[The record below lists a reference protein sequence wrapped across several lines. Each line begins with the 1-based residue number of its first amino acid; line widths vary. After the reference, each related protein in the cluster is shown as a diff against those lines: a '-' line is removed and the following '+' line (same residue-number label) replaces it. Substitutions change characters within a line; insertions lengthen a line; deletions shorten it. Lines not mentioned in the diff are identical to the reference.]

1 MQRVFRLQPSE
12 TDKANRSTDY
22 QLLPVNQVP
31 PIISA
36 QPTRGFY
43 QTTWLEAPDQPK
55 PFIPTTNRV
64 QMVEGT
70 QFGMT
75 VIAIDP
81 SNLQNPNDDSNLKY
95 VWKRDGSPLYEINKL
110 NNNRG
115 IRGLS
120 VPASESRKELS
131 GVYTVEISNQYGTTT
146 SGDLIINIFKVE
158 EHPFLYKNLLLNGNG
173 DEGLDGWNAD
183 TSIRTEGYFQG
194 GFVESN
200 NFGSFNVK
208 LDEPLND
215 SYRQQLF
222 HFAKGSNWNNL
233 PGVYTRI
240 TNNDNVDDPGFRWS
254 RSFPAALIPNEAKES
269 SRLGTFFPDPSW
281 IDTFNTNTGINTPTL
296 SQELEKSNAYF
307 TRDPVKFNKF
317 TDRQQDTIKAS
328 QIIDLT
334 EVADVIDGNVFGI
347 NELYAQF
354 FAYIG
359 IGLTRYKFRVPFKGK
374 TVGLLNI
381 STVPTSS
388 TETNW
393 FILDKRVYEDI
404 GDDFNTRG
412 PASEFY
418 PEGGVDE
425 TKPIE
430 LIPLAED
437 ITNVQ
442 ISYLDENDQVIGQ
455 YPVAG
460 PTAEDIFAVKEKFYI
475 PKFIETPIRNGIS
488 YKDITVYYEF
498 DLAKTEELLN
508 AWKEEADLQGVRVSL
523 KALSNAVSTVANPE
537 IFYNQIISLIKTLDS
552 NTLVYPFIDFSKI
565 ETEINI
571 ILAGISVIAYILPL
585 PLRAILL
592 AVLNRVT
599 NALSE
604 LSLAA
609 NNAEQEL
616 SGLPQSTYLDDNV
629 FYNVFYPV
637 IVEFLKTY
645 VYILDEDLANEDIAN
660 EDAGSSRSFAYLAN
674 QRLRL
679 AEYNTWVDNYKN
691 NNDNGSAYKDSIDDW
706 EQRAVD
712 QYFLIFGKF
721 LEYAES
727 GKRRI
732 EQSNRYTN
740 PIKIYDQTYST
751 VDAISNF
758 TDENL
763 KWINVNLSKRPG
775 LTGQYPLRPDPGAA
789 AFFAIQH
796 TESIPVGTR
805 KVQITFEFKNTSEM
819 VSDLTP
825 ETKNWDKEELY
836 VDLFGNT
843 NEDKDVYFKYGPPR
857 CAITSMKYVLYPG
870 DVTIN
875 PRYNSYHIP
884 NENIWYTERVRLEDD
899 VYNSSK
905 QLRYNVTTVDNI
917 LPLSS
922 LQLNEE
928 EIANAIQRDASQI
941 EAQQV
946 QQSTK
951 N

>member
-1 MQRVFRLQPSE
+1 MQRIFRLQPSE
-12 TDKANRSTDY
+12 VDKASRSTDY

-55 PFIPTTNRV
+55 QFIPTTNRV

-95 VWKRDGSPLYEINKL
+95 VWKRDGSPLYEVNKL
-110 NNNRG
+110 NNNKG

-120 VPASESRKELS
+120 VPANESKKDLS
-131 GVYTVEISNQYGTTT
+131 GIYTVEISNQYGTTI
-146 SGDLIINIFKVE
+146 SGDLIINIFKIE

-173 DEGLDGWNAD
+173 DEGLDGWTVD
-183 TSIRTEGYFQG
+183 PSIRTDGYFQG
-194 GFVESN
+194 GLVETNN
-200 NFGSFNVK
+200 NFGSFNVR
-208 LDEPLND
+208 LNEPLNED
-215 SYRQQLF
+215 YTQQLF
-222 HFAKGSNWNNL
+222 HFAKGSNWNNF
-233 PGVYTRI
+233 PAVYTRI
-240 TNNDNVDDPGFRWS
+240 TNNDNINDPGFKWS
-254 RSFPAALIPNEAKES
+254 RSFPAGLILNEKKENT
-269 SRLGTFFPDPSW
+269 RLGSFFPDPSW

-317 TDRQQDTIKAS
+317 TDSQQDTVKAS
-328 QIIDLT
+328 QVIDLT
-334 EVADVIDGNVFGI
+334 DIADVIDGKVFGI

-359 IGLTRYKFRVPFKGK
+359 IGLTRYKFKVPFRGK
-374 TVGLLNI
+374 AGGVAANFVG
-381 STVPTSS
+381 TATGS

-412 PASEFY
+412 PSSEFY
-418 PEGGVDE
+418 PEGGIIE
-425 TKPIE
+425 TEPIE
-430 LIPLAED
+430 LVPLAED

-442 ISYLDENDQVIGQ
+442 ISYLDENDQIIGQ

-475 PKFIETPIRNGIS
+475 PKFIETPIRSGIP

-498 DLAKTEELLN
+498 DLANTENLLN
-508 AWKEEADLQGVRVSL
+508 EWRDTVDLQGVRAYPL
-523 KALSNAVSTVANPE
+523 KPLSSAVSTVANPQ
-537 IFYNQIISLIKTLDS
+537 IFFNQILSLIKTLDS

-565 ETEINI
+565 QTEINI
-571 ILAGISVIAYILPL
+571 ILTGISAITYILPL

-592 AVLNRVT
+592 LVVNRIVD
-599 NALSE
+599 ALSE

-616 SGLPQSTYLDDNV
+616 SGLPESTYLDDNV

-637 IVEFLKTY
+637 VVEFLRTY
-645 VYILDEDLANEDIAN
+645 VYILDQDLADEDIAN
-660 EDAGSSRSFAYLAN
+660 EEAGNDRSFTYLAN

-679 AEYNTWVDNYKN
+679 AEYQTWVETYKQGN
-691 NNDNGSAYKDSIDDW
+691 AYSDQIDRWEKD
-706 EQRAVD
+706 AVD
-712 QYFLIFGKF
+712 QYFNIFGKF

-727 GKRRI
+727 GKRRV

-758 TDENL
+758 TDVNL
-763 KWINVNLSKRPG
+763 KWLNNNLSKRTG
-775 LTGQYPLRPDPGAA
+775 LTGEYPFRSDPGAA

-796 TESIPVGTR
+796 TESIG
-805 KVQITFEFKNTSEM
+805 
-819 VSDLTP
+819 
-825 ETKNWDKEELY
+825 
-836 VDLFGNT
+836 
-843 NEDKDVYFKYGPPR
+843 
-857 CAITSMKYVLYPG
+857 
-870 DVTIN
+870 
-875 PRYNSYHIP
+875 
-884 NENIWYTERVRLEDD
+884 
-899 VYNSSK
+899 
-905 QLRYNVTTVDNI
+905 
-917 LPLSS
+917 
-922 LQLNEE
+922 
-928 EIANAIQRDASQI
+928 
-941 EAQQV
+941 
-946 QQSTK
+946 
-951 N
+951 